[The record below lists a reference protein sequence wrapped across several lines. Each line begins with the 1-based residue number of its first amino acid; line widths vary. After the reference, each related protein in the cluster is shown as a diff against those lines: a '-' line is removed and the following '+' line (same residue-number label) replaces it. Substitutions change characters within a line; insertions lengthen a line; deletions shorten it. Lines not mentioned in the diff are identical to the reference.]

1 MADVVRSIRL
11 NEELFEAISEEI
23 STTGVSFAAFVV
35 EALESYLEL
44 EEDDGTEIEARDNSG
59 DLKVVLDKVTSLG
72 DVIKTSR
79 LSHSELTESLIALSR
94 IAKELDT
101 ERHKTLDVTK
111 TTTKEMQRA
120 EAELKKMTDMG
131 MAASVRCQ
139 ESVKT
144 LEKASEHVEEKLEG
158 TMGRIEM
165 ALYNLEKQAS
175 RVESKVNAELNKFH
189 DRVEESGRDIR
200 KIASDFR
207 QEAVENVR
215 TFVFTHAKKWHNG
228 LLAVAGVSVF
238 AFIGSYGF
246 TIYRANEKVA
256 AYQEEVEVIKKNYNY
271 RGNLNSYFIQ
281 EACKSR
287 VAEVPKNYCSSMN
300 GKKYDNPMK

>member
-1 MADVVRSIRL
+1 MGDVVRSIRL

-44 EEDDGTEIEARDNSG
+44 EEDDGTEIEDRESSS
-59 DLKVVLDKVTSLG
+59 DLKMILDKVTSLG

-94 IAKELDT
+94 IARELDT
-101 ERHKTLDVTK
+101 ERQKTLDVTK
-111 TTTKEMQRA
+111 TTSKEMKRA
-120 EAELKKMTDMG
+120 EAELKAMVDMG
-131 MAASVRCQ
+131 ISASVRCQ

-144 LEKASEHVEEKLEG
+144 LEKASEHVEEKIEG
-158 TMGRIEM
+158 TVGRIEM
-165 ALYNLEKQAS
+165 ALYNLERQAS
-175 RVESKVNAELNKFH
+175 RVESKVNTELSKFH

-207 QEAVENVR
+207 QETLETVR
-215 TFVFTHAKKWHNG
+215 AFVFTNAKNWHNG
-228 LLAVAGVSVF
+228 LLAVAAVSVF

-256 AYQEEVEVIKKNYNY
+256 SYQQEVEVIKKNYNY

-287 VAEVPKNYCSSMN
+287 VAEVPRNYCSSMN
-300 GKKYDNPMK
+300 GKKYENPMK